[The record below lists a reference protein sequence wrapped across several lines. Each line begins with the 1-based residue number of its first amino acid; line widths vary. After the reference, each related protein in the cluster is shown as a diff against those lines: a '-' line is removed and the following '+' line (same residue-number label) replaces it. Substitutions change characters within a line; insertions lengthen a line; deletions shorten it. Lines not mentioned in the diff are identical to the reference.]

1 MNNNKLFTLLFGLVS
16 IFGIS
21 ALAVGFAQ
29 KNEGYQPKS
38 ISAKQALQQ
47 KAVRDYSAEVD
58 EPSGSLS
65 IAATSSTLTSMG
77 QSFSLSFSTGGQG
90 FCDTTSSYLL
100 APKDDS
106 FDAYYAEFSKMS
118 ADEREAIIEQYNAGE
133 YETVHFNSYVFNIT
147 GSSDTKNVVI
157 PRYLTRNH
165 IFTLDITEIGTDA
178 ATAADWGNITS
189 ITIPVEVANIYSDS
203 FVDVPSTMI
212 FNVEAASRPE
222 GWAEDWA
229 HGAVVN
235 YGYSFPADKEEMSS
249 RAGAQDYGDKTVN
262 FILGWYPSEGQQ
274 YPLVAEYKIKKADGS
289 LSETQYFDFS
299 PSSENSKYEAV
310 GYEIVAFKNSLNCDI
325 PLEPGEEI
333 DGDSIVLH
341 NIFSAV
347 KGSSGSFEPDTA
359 HPYRYVP
366 KQMYSRVY
374 KIDDFIKYEFT
385 GISSFS
391 GYTGID
397 LDMRV
402 SEENIYSYL
411 KSNYYNSH
419 KDEIDAGTLYVRY
432 RLTSLT
438 LSSFRITYRHGGAD
452 VVKDVKIAT
461 PVTQFKMN
469 NNGVN
474 KVSFLLKN
482 SDVGVGFTASSV
494 KEVSL
499 VGLYV
504 SLDLMG
510 AKATIARSSVV
521 TRFGYV
527 SFMPYTESPQVFDIN
542 LMLILVL
549 VGYVA
554 AYALSTVGLY
564 FYLKNK
570 YKNDEF
576 RRMKTKPY
584 IIKSLIGL
592 GGSLV
597 VIYALL
603 FIILRAVAMNNA
615 IVVFNPLD
623 AYIIILSVLSVVI
636 IGYFIKYLVGVVK
649 VMKERRRILKL
660 KLNEDVEDDGTN

>member
-1 MNNNKLFTLLFGLVS
+1 MNNNKLSTLLFGLVS
-16 IFGIS
+16 VFGIS

-29 KNEGYQPKS
+29 RSEGYQPKS
-38 ISAKQALQQ
+38 ISAKQAIQK

-58 EPSGSLS
+58 EPSGSLT

-77 QSFSLSFSTGGQG
+77 QSFSLNFSTGGQG

-106 FDAYYAEFSKMS
+106 FDPYYAEFSKMS
-118 ADEREAIIEQYNAGE
+118 SEERQEIIDQYDAGE

-147 GSSDTKNVVI
+147 GASDTKNVVI

-165 IFTLDITEIGTDA
+165 IFTLDITEIGVDA
-178 ATAADWGNITS
+178 VEADGWDNITS
-189 ITIPVEVANIYSDS
+189 ITIPAEVAYVYSES
-203 FVDVPSTMI
+203 FVGVPNTMV

-229 HGAVVN
+229 HGATVN
-235 YGYSFPADKEEMSS
+235 YGYAFPEAKAEMLS

-262 FILGWYPSEGQQ
+262 FILGWYPSEGPQL
-274 YPLVAEYKIKKADGS
+274 PLVAEYKVRSADGS
-289 LSETQYFDFS
+289 LSDVQYFDFS
-299 PSSENSKYEAV
+299 PSSANSKYEAV
-310 GYEIVAFKNSLNCDI
+310 GYDIVAFKNSLDCDI
-325 PLEPGEEI
+325 PLNAGEQIEP
-333 DGDSIVLH
+333 DSFILH
-341 NIFSAV
+341 NIYSAV
-347 KGSSGSFEPDTA
+347 KGASGSYEPDTA
-359 HPYRYVP
+359 HPYRYTP

-374 KIDDFIKYEFT
+374 NIDDFIKYEFT

-397 LDMRV
+397 LDMRI
-402 SEENIYSYL
+402 SEENVYSHL

-419 KDEIDAGTLYVRY
+419 KAEIEAGTLYVRY

-438 LSSFRITYRHGGAD
+438 LSSFRITYKHGNEM
-452 VVKDVKIAT
+452 VTKDVKIAT

-482 SDVGVGFTASSV
+482 ADVGVGFSASSV

-499 VGLYV
+499 VGLYI

-527 SFMPYTESPQVFDIN
+527 SFMPYTENPQLFDIN

-549 VGYVA
+549 VGYIA
-554 AYALSTVGLY
+554 AYSVSCVGLY

-576 RRMKTKPY
+576 RRMKTKQY
-584 IIKSLIGL
+584 VIKSALGL
-592 GGSLV
+592 VGSTI
-597 VIYALL
+597 VIFAVL
-603 FIILRAVAMNNA
+603 FIILRAVALNNA

-649 VMKERRRILKL
+649 VSKERKRVLKL
-660 KLNEDVEDDGTN
+660 KLNEDVADDGTN